1 MKEGNGITSP
11 SIAAMIPLFPAMIP
25 HEIMGMHIL
34 EEDVENRGM
43 IILGSLSFF
52 RNGELT

>member
-34 EEDVENRGM
+34 EEDVDKKRGKN
-43 IILGSLSFF
+43 ILGSLSCFS
-52 RNGELT
+52 